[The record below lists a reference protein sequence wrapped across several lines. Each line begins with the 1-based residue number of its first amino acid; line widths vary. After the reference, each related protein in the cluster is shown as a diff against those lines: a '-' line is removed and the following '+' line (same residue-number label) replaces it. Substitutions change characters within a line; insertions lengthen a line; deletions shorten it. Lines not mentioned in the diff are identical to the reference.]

1 MSMYVDE
8 DGQLKPALAAFKAAV
23 ADLCDQTP
31 TLHHSSLLRADSL
44 YWQLEC
50 AVGGANPAAGSGT
63 SKSRPPIWT
72 DALDL
77 KQEIDLGVSDWCSG
91 TNTPA
96 KLRWL
101 VNAKWRPQDVAT
113 LERYTKS
120 LALWCARIEELFNPR
135 HVKHISAACPACGE
149 THAYRRDPLEPDKHV
164 RVPALQI
171 VTEQGCTCIV
181 CHATWAP
188 DLYMHLCRV
197 LGFELPAGVL
207 E

>member
-1 MSMYVDE
+1 MTTPE
-8 DGQLKPALAAFKAAV
+8 DGQVKPALAAFKAAV

-31 TLHHSSLLRADSL
+31 TLHHSSLIRADSL

-77 KQEIDLGVSDWCSG
+77 KQEIDTGVSQWCSG

-101 VNAKWRPQDVAT
+101 TNAKYRPQDTGLLEKRTNTIAT
-113 LERYTKS
+113 
-120 LALWCARIEELFNPR
+120 WCTRIEELFNPP
-135 HVKHISAACPACGE
+135 HIKHISAPCPACGN
-149 THAYRRDPLEPDKHV
+149 THAYRRDNTGEHV

-171 VTEQGCTCIV
+171 IAEHGCTCVV
-181 CHATWAP
+181 CHANWQP
-188 DLYMHLCRV
+188 DHYLHLCRV
-197 LGFELPAGVL
+197 LGFDLPAGVL

>member
-1 MSMYVDE
+1 MTTPE
-8 DGQLKPALAAFKAAV
+8 DGQVKPALAAFKAAV

-31 TLHHSSLLRADSL
+31 TLHHSSLIRADSL

-77 KQEIDLGVSDWCSG
+77 KQEIDTGVSEWCSG

-101 VNAKWRPQDVAT
+101 TNAKYRPQDT
-113 LERYTKS
+113 GLLEKRTNTI
-120 LALWCARIEELFNPR
+120 AAWCTRIEELFNPP
-135 HVKHISAACPACGE
+135 HVKHISAPCPACGN
-149 THAYRRDPLEPDKHV
+149 THAYRRDNTGEHV

-171 VTEQGCTCIV
+171 IAEHGCTCVV
-181 CHATWAP
+181 CHANWQP
-188 DLYMHLCRV
+188 DHYLHLCRV
-197 LGFELPAGVL
+197 LGFDLPAGVL

>member
-1 MSMYVDE
+1 MTTPE
-8 DGQLKPALAAFKAAV
+8 DGQIKPALAAFKAAV

-31 TLHHSSLLRADSL
+31 TLHHSSLIRADSL

-77 KQEIDLGVSDWCSG
+77 KQEIDTGVSEWCSG

-101 VNAKWRPQDVAT
+101 TNAKYRPQDT
-113 LERYTKS
+113 GLLEKRTNTI
-120 LALWCARIEELFNPR
+120 AIWCTRIEELFNPP
-135 HVKHISAACPACGE
+135 HVKHISAPCPACGN
-149 THAYRRDPLEPDKHV
+149 THAYRRDNTGEHV

-171 VTEQGCTCIV
+171 IAEHGCTCIV

-188 DLYMHLCRV
+188 DHYLHLCRV
-197 LGFELPAGVL
+197 LGFDLPAGVL